1 MAVTQSPEN
10 ESYQVMLEFMKSLG
24 RRHDVK
30 LAALLLAAGLLA
42 LLFNTGEGT
51 ATVSLSSPAG
61 RKPMPN
67 LTFRDLNGKRWD
79 LAEQRGKVVLVNV
92 WASWCPPCRQETP
105 GLIAIANEYR
115 GKPFE
120 IIGASMDDSTEPV
133 RRFIDQ
139 FHVPYP
145 VVMPP
150 EDSPINAAVEG
161 LPTSF
166 LIDREGRVAQVYT
179 GAISERA
186 LRAEIDRLITER

>member
-1 MAVTQSPEN
+1 
-10 ESYQVMLEFMKSLG
+10 MKSLG

-30 LAALLLAAGLLA
+30 LAGLLLAAGLLA
-42 LLFNTGEGT
+42 LLFNTGTGT
-51 ATVSLSSPAG
+51 ATVSLRNPSG

-67 LTFRDLNGKRWD
+67 LTFSDLNGRPWS
-79 LAEQRGKVVLVNV
+79 LGNQRGKVVLVNI

-105 GLIAIANEYR
+105 GLVAIAKKYR
-115 GKPFE
+115 DEPFE

-139 FHVPYP
+139 FHIPYT

-150 EDSPINAAVEG
+150 EDSPINGAVEA

-166 LIDREGRVAQVYT
+166 LVDREGRVAQVYT

-186 LRAEIDRLITER
+186 LRTDIDRLLAER

>member
-1 MAVTQSPEN
+1 
-10 ESYQVMLEFMKSLG
+10 MLDFVKSLG

-30 LAALLLAAGLLA
+30 LAGLLLGAGLLA
-42 LLFNTGEGT
+42 FLLNTGTGT
-51 ATVSLSSPAG
+51 ATVRLTQPAL

-67 LTFRDLNGKRWD
+67 LTFRDLNGRPWS
-79 LAEQRGKVVLVNV
+79 LADQKGKVVLLNI

-105 GLIAIANEYR
+105 GLVAIANEYR

-120 IIGASMDDSTEPV
+120 MIGASMDDSAEPV

-139 FHVPYP
+139 FHVPYA

-150 EDSPINAAVEG
+150 EDSPINGAVEA

-166 LIDREGRVAQVYT
+166 LMDRNGRVAQVYA
-179 GAISERA
+179 GAISDRA
-186 LRAEIDRLITER
+186 LRADIDRLLAER